1 MINNLEKIVIQKIGP
16 YHESWALVYLDPN
29 SSYSAGGGRITIVLD
44 DYVGSAFFSHVGQ
57 PTFKE
62 FITQCD
68 APYLLS
74 KVFKTPKWVP
84 VLDGNE
90 FIAAIWRERSYQIKT
105 LRKEDDYSLFSKT
118 KLRKLYEELKDSE
131 FESISHLYDS
141 LESSHKESLAEIFQS
156 SDWWWDSPPCKL
168 NHVYEFQ
175 ESMLEG
181 IIAEFKKLAEVNS

>member
-1 MINNLEKIVIQKIGP
+1 MNNNIEKIVFQKIGP
-16 YHESWALVYLDPN
+16 YHESWAVVYLDPN
-29 SSYSAGGGRITIVLD
+29 SSYTAGGGRITVILD

-62 FITQCD
+62 FIAQCD

-90 FIAAIWRERSYQIKT
+90 FIAAVWRERSYHIKT
-105 LRKEDDYSLFSKT
+105 LRNEDGFSLFSKN
-118 KLRKLYEELKDSE
+118 KLRKIYEELKDCE

-141 LESSHKESLAEIFQS
+141 LESAHKESLSDIFQS

-168 NHVYEFQ
+168 NRVYEFQ
-175 ESMLEG
+175 ESILEG